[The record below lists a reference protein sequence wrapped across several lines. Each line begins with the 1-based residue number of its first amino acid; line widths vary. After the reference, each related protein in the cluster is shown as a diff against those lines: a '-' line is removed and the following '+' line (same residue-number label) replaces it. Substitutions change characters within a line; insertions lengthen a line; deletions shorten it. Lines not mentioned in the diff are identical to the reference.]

1 MAEGYFRIA
10 GIDEVGRGALFGPV
24 CAGAVVFDLDRVPSG
39 IDDSKKLSVK
49 QREQLAENIR
59 ETALDFSIAFV
70 AATTIDRINIL
81 EATKEAM
88 RLALRGL
95 KQPPGFVLC
104 DGLFIDGISI
114 PQKRIIKGDAR
125 SMSIGAASIL
135 AKVERDRLISQL
147 DPQFPGFD
155 LAQNKGYGTRRHLD
169 GLKRLGP
176 TPLHRLTF
184 RGVCPERERP
194 GKGPQGQLVGLST
207 GCLDGV
213 HKEES

>member
-49 QREQLAENIR
+49 QRERLAENIR
-59 ETALDFSIAFV
+59 EAALDFSIAFV

-95 KQPPGFVLC
+95 KQQPEIILC
-104 DGLFIDGISI
+104 DGLFIDGITI
-114 PQKRIIKGDAR
+114 PQRRIIKGDAR

-135 AKVERDRLISQL
+135 AKVERDRLITGLAAQY
-147 DPQFPGFD
+147 PGYD
-155 LAQNKGYGTRRHLD
+155 LARNKGYGTDRHLE

-184 RGVCPERERP
+184 RGVCPEGDRVERAS
-194 GKGPQGQLVGLST
+194 QIQLGRF
-207 GCLDGV
+207 
-213 HKEES
+213 